1 MSLNVNNIGFKQAE
15 ALLRDCIFLL
25 DFDPNSP
32 EGLKLYKLL
41 QARHNNPDFELDLAL
56 FICGEE
62 ENHFPYRSSSYL
74 TQFYKDLGYNYV
86 HDGSTRKYWVR
97 DTLLQM
103 TIQEISHVI
112 EKGLFNKRDFKRL
125 GTKTNPD
132 YEKDYREAIQ
142 EFKKFINE
150 SLSLNE
156 GVDLNYLLDLNIN
169 TELLFEKSA
178 DTEDEELN
186 KLIEEAKNRFFH
198 PRDKQ
203 IAVEKLWDA
212 FERLKTYFNANKK
225 NSVSKLVKVTSRN
238 FDEEIIN
245 QEFEKLTD
253 IGNKF
258 RIRHHET
265 DKKKITEPKHL
276 NYLFFRMLSL
286 INLCLTSLKDMDH
299 VV

>member
-1 MSLNVNNIGFKQAE
+1 MLLNTNEAGFKQAE

-25 DFDPNSP
+25 DFNPNSL
-32 EGLKLYKLL
+32 EDLKLYKLL
-41 QARHNNPDFELDLAL
+41 RARHNNPDFELNLAL
-56 FICGEE
+56 FICGDEG
-62 ENHFPYRSSSYL
+62 NHFPYRSSYYL
-74 TQFYKDLGYNYV
+74 TQFFKDLGYNYV
-86 HDGSTRKYWVR
+86 HDGSTRRYWVR
-97 DTLLQM
+97 DVLLQM
-103 TIQEISHVI
+103 TIKEISHVI

-125 GTKTNPD
+125 KTN
-132 YEKDYREAIQ
+132 YEENYREAIK
-142 EFKKFINE
+142 EFKEFINE
-150 SLSLNE
+150 SLSLDS
-156 GVDLNYLLDLNIN
+156 GVDLSYLLDLNIN
-169 TELLFEKSA
+169 TELLFEKTA

-186 KLIEEAKNRFFH
+186 KLIKDAKNRFFH
-198 PRDKQ
+198 PKDKQ

>member
-1 MSLNVNNIGFKQAE
+1 MSLNVNNTGFKQAE

-32 EGLKLYKLL
+32 EDLKLYKLL
-41 QARHNNPDFELDLAL
+41 RARHNNPDFELDLAV

-62 ENHFPYRSSSYL
+62 GNHFPYRSSYYL
-74 TQFYKDLGYNYV
+74 TQFYKDLGYDYV
-86 HDGSTRKYWVR
+86 HDGSTRRYWVR
-97 DTLLQM
+97 DVLLQM

-112 EKGLFNKRDFKRL
+112 EKGLFSKRDFKRL
-125 GTKTNPD
+125 GNETNPD
-132 YEKDYREAIQ
+132 YEENYKEAIQ
-142 EFKKFINE
+142 EFKKFIHE
-150 SLSLNE
+150 SLSSNE

-169 TELLFEKSA
+169 TELLFEKTA

-198 PRDKQ
+198 PGDKQ

-225 NSVSKLVKVTSRN
+225 NSVSELIKVTSRN
-238 FDEEIIN
+238 FDEGIIN

-265 DKKKITEPKHL
+265 DKKEITEPKHL